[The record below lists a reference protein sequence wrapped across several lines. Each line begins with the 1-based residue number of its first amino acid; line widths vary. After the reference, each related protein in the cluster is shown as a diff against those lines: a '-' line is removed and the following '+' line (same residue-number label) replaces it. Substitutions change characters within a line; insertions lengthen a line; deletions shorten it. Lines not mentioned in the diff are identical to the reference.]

1 MGIWLLGN
9 AVNNGLM
16 STGAFEVYYDG
27 SLVWPRASPRARLTT
42 HATLVHDTVL
52 FVMAPCL
59 RACADGGMLRMRCRS
74 SPSWRL
80 AGCRLVRR
88 SPKLSASRRPLRRR
102 SPTTRRCPPQPRPPP
117 RLRSGGPTGKARGTA
132 NMMAGSETARSHAH
146 QALPDTAAA
155 AMSAPQPCGLLPQP
169 KPKREKNDIRSSQP
183 SCMDFWQ
190 SGMHRGAPHAVSIA
204 FLMTN
209 CFVIQSPTF
218 PILRRGMGKEAL
230 TPQSH
235 ALACSP
241 KGWVHLT
248 EPACGPPECV
258 GWLVG
263 DSPERVA
270 FGAPLVGNTRNK
282 I

>member
-1 MGIWLLGN
+1 M
-9 AVNNGLM
+9 
-16 STGAFEVYYDG
+16 
-27 SLVWPRASPRARLTT
+27 
-42 HATLVHDTVL
+42 TLFF

-169 KPKREKNDIRSSQP
+169 KPKREKKRYSFLSAELYGLLAIWHAQ
-183 SCMDFWQ
+183 
-190 SGMHRGAPHAVSIA
+190 RGTTCRQHCLPDD
-204 FLMTN
+204 N

-230 TPQSH
+230 TP
-235 ALACSP
+235 
-241 KGWVHLT
+241 
-248 EPACGPPECV
+248 
-258 GWLVG
+258 
-263 DSPERVA
+263 
-270 FGAPLVGNTRNK
+270 
-282 I
+282 